1 MRESSHRPLIFGTP
15 FLSTVGA
22 IFDFPNQRI
31 SFNKVNKGMFFPMC
45 STKNSFVDMVQE
57 EKVTLK
63 PPQEGETEETIKE
76 DPIPKPKQLA
86 KQARSKTKAPTP
98 KPPKGSPRLKMRP
111 SQEEGI
117 CAKGHSWRDCLSSCE
132 SPTRYSLQ
140 GEKTWRIKDAS
151 CLHLLLSAKPYSQA
165 KDLKQALHGR
175 QPMRIEGEKGVKTQS
190 APNHWPRTR
199 KEIWPSNSNRADRPV
214 EPGRNGY
221 ARPDFYRATKP
232 SRGTNG
238 RRTGRDRPDY
248 VSERTDRTVDPG
260 NKRSASAEISR
271 PFADLADQ
279 IARPRQNPSAIGQ
292 TFLGQEHVE
301 SPRGE
306 DDWALVSFVGEQIQ
320 DPRKCKKAMEKSVVS
335 TQLTKEFLSTVALAF
350 PNHNGDQPAGDGLLL
365 FKIGDAN
372 GRISIS
378 ALCQLFGLP
387 NETAHDFK
395 ENSKRKQAAF
405 ADWTHFANEPFL
417 PSRSKVSRITHPAIR
432 YVHRL
437 ISTTFQCKQEANKV
451 TTDEFYI
458 LTTPFIKHEYKAN
471 LGLLLAK
478 TFINFCYEFP
488 IGPTNT
494 SLVLLPHEDIPSL
507 RSGVVTFQPK
517 EEDFYVPS
525 SEKPSF
531 PILTYRT
538 LQRTVKAQR
547 RHQERHVLTLAW
559 PHQALDRVSKLE
571 KIVECQSRFISRLVR
586 VVRHIAP
593 ERLFRPSSTARE
605 PYEPDLG
612 EFSLDS
618 ELGSEGDDPIDE
630 EESSSHCHT

>member
-1 MRESSHRPLIFGTP
+1 MTTTP
-15 FLSTVGA
+15 GFHPKKEKL
-22 IFDFPNQRI
+22 
-31 SFNKVNKGMFFPMC
+31 
-45 STKNSFVDMVQE
+45 KN
-57 EKVTLK
+57 
-63 PPQEGETEETIKE
+63 IKE

-98 KPPKGSPRLKMRP
+98 KPPKGSTKIEDEAKPRRR
-111 SQEEGI
+111 Q

-190 APNHWPRTR
+190 APKHWPRTR
-199 KEIWPSNSNRADRPV
+199 KKFWPSNFQSGRPYGRAGKERLCSAGVHTRQNRRAARTNR
-214 EPGRNGY
+214 EGTAAIGR
-221 ARPDFYRATKP
+221 F
-232 SRGTNG
+232 
-238 RRTGRDRPDY
+238 
-248 VSERTDRTVDPG
+248 VSERTDRAVDPG
-260 NKRSASAEISR
+260 NKRSASAEILSSNEFGR
-271 PFADLADQ
+271 PNRSTATKSIGHRPKIFSAKE
-279 IARPRQNPSAIGQ
+279 ARLEQ
-292 TFLGQEHVE
+292 
-301 SPRGE
+301 
-306 DDWALVSFVGEQIQ
+306 ALQARCSEY
-320 DPRKCKKAMEKSVVS
+320 S
-335 TQLTKEFLSTVALAF
+335 QLTKEFLSTVALAF

-417 PSRSKVSRITHPAIR
+417 PSK
-432 YVHRL
+432 
-437 ISTTFQCKQEANKV
+437 ANKV

-478 TFINFCYEFP
+478 TFINVRKLAKDLEGNKKLCVRFGRLITAIVQHVGIDIPNYEPLPKPTPLDLHALQHIHFLNRWTKDPTRFCYEFP
-488 IGPTNT
+488 IGPANT

-507 RSGVVTFQPK
+507 RSGVVTFQPN

-531 PILTYRT
+531 PMLTYRT
-538 LQRTVKAQR
+538 LQHAVKTQR
-547 RHQERHVLTLAW
+547 RHQERHVLTTGMA
-559 PHQALDRVSKLE
+559 RTKL
-571 KIVECQSRFISRLVR
+571 
-586 VVRHIAP
+586 
-593 ERLFRPSSTARE
+593 
-605 PYEPDLG
+605 
-612 EFSLDS
+612 
-618 ELGSEGDDPIDE
+618 
-630 EESSSHCHT
+630 

>member
-1 MRESSHRPLIFGTP
+1 MAKTKGNESMKKKKNP
-15 FLSTVGA
+15 FMEPPKKQIKLGSSSSNARAA
-22 IFDFPNQRI
+22 IPTSPHSIDAI
-31 SFNKVNKGMFFPMC
+31 
-45 STKNSFVDMVQE
+45 KNMWRVQE
-57 EKVTLK
+57 EKM
-63 PPQEGETEETIKE
+63 I
-76 DPIPKPKQLA
+76 
-86 KQARSKTKAPTP
+86 
-98 KPPKGSPRLKMRP
+98 
-111 SQEEGI
+111 
-117 CAKGHSWRDCLSSCE
+117 GHFE
-132 SPTRYSLQ
+132 YS
-140 GEKTWRIKDAS
+140 
-151 CLHLLLSAKPYSQA
+151 
-165 KDLKQALHGR
+165 
-175 QPMRIEGEKGVKTQS
+175 
-190 APNHWPRTR
+190 
-199 KEIWPSNSNRADRPV
+199 
-214 EPGRNGY
+214 
-221 ARPDFYRATKP
+221 
-232 SRGTNG
+232 
-238 RRTGRDRPDY
+238 
-248 VSERTDRTVDPG
+248 
-260 NKRSASAEISR
+260 
-271 PFADLADQ
+271 
-279 IARPRQNPSAIGQ
+279 
-292 TFLGQEHVE
+292 
-301 SPRGE
+301 
-306 DDWALVSFVGEQIQ
+306 
-320 DPRKCKKAMEKSVVS
+320 
-335 TQLTKEFLSTVALAF
+335 QLTKEFLSTVALAF

-478 TFINFCYEFP
+478 TFINVRKLAKDLEGNKKLCVRFGRLITAIVQHVGIDIPNYEPLPKPTPLDLHALQHIHFLNRWTKDPTRFCYEFP
-488 IGPTNT
+488 IGPANT

-507 RSGVVTFQPK
+507 RSGVVTFQPN

-531 PILTYRT
+531 PMLTYRT
-538 LQRTVKAQR
+538 LQHAVKTQR
-547 RHQERHVLTLAW
+547 RHQERHVLTTGMAA
-559 PHQALDRVSKLE
+559 HQALDRVNKLE

>member
-1 MRESSHRPLIFGTP
+1 ME
-15 FLSTVGA
+15 
-22 IFDFPNQRI
+22 
-31 SFNKVNKGMFFPMC
+31 KVNIEPCVKMDTQTLDLLKIRDDVTWYIRKLGLSKLFKLEC
-45 STKNSFVDMVQE
+45 SE
-57 EKVTLK
+57 
-63 PPQEGETEETIKE
+63 
-76 DPIPKPKQLA
+76 
-86 KQARSKTKAPTP
+86 
-98 KPPKGSPRLKMRP
+98 
-111 SQEEGI
+111 
-117 CAKGHSWRDCLSSCE
+117 
-132 SPTRYSLQ
+132 YS
-140 GEKTWRIKDAS
+140 
-151 CLHLLLSAKPYSQA
+151 
-165 KDLKQALHGR
+165 
-175 QPMRIEGEKGVKTQS
+175 
-190 APNHWPRTR
+190 
-199 KEIWPSNSNRADRPV
+199 
-214 EPGRNGY
+214 
-221 ARPDFYRATKP
+221 
-232 SRGTNG
+232 
-238 RRTGRDRPDY
+238 
-248 VSERTDRTVDPG
+248 
-260 NKRSASAEISR
+260 
-271 PFADLADQ
+271 
-279 IARPRQNPSAIGQ
+279 
-292 TFLGQEHVE
+292 
-301 SPRGE
+301 
-306 DDWALVSFVGEQIQ
+306 
-320 DPRKCKKAMEKSVVS
+320 
-335 TQLTKEFLSTVALAF
+335 QLTKEFLSTVALAF
-350 PNHNGDQPAGDGLLL
+350 PNHNGDQPAGEGLLL

-478 TFINFCYEFP
+478 TFINVRKLAKDLEGNKKLCHIHFLNRWTKDPTRFCYEFP
-488 IGPTNT
+488 IGPANT

-507 RSGVVTFQPK
+507 RSGVVTFQPN
-517 EEDFYVPS
+517 EEEFYVPS

-531 PILTYRT
+531 PMLTYRT
-538 LQRTVKAQR
+538 LQHAVKTQR
-547 RHQERHVLTLAW
+547 RIQERHVLTTGMAA
-559 PHQALDRVSKLE
+559 HQALDRVNKLE

>member
-1 MRESSHRPLIFGTP
+1 ME
-15 FLSTVGA
+15 
-22 IFDFPNQRI
+22 
-31 SFNKVNKGMFFPMC
+31 KVNIEPCVKMDTQTLDLLKIRDDVTWYIRKLGLSKLFKLEC
-45 STKNSFVDMVQE
+45 SE
-57 EKVTLK
+57 
-63 PPQEGETEETIKE
+63 
-76 DPIPKPKQLA
+76 
-86 KQARSKTKAPTP
+86 
-98 KPPKGSPRLKMRP
+98 
-111 SQEEGI
+111 
-117 CAKGHSWRDCLSSCE
+117 
-132 SPTRYSLQ
+132 YS
-140 GEKTWRIKDAS
+140 
-151 CLHLLLSAKPYSQA
+151 
-165 KDLKQALHGR
+165 
-175 QPMRIEGEKGVKTQS
+175 
-190 APNHWPRTR
+190 
-199 KEIWPSNSNRADRPV
+199 
-214 EPGRNGY
+214 
-221 ARPDFYRATKP
+221 
-232 SRGTNG
+232 
-238 RRTGRDRPDY
+238 
-248 VSERTDRTVDPG
+248 
-260 NKRSASAEISR
+260 
-271 PFADLADQ
+271 
-279 IARPRQNPSAIGQ
+279 
-292 TFLGQEHVE
+292 
-301 SPRGE
+301 
-306 DDWALVSFVGEQIQ
+306 
-320 DPRKCKKAMEKSVVS
+320 
-335 TQLTKEFLSTVALAF
+335 QLTKEFLSTVALAF

-478 TFINFCYEFP
+478 TFINVRKLAQDLEGNKKLCVRFGRL
-488 IGPTNT
+488 ITAIVQHVGI
-494 SLVLLPHEDIPSL
+494 DIPNYEPLPKPTPLDLHALQHIHFLNRWTKTQLGFAMS
-507 RSGVVTFQPK
+507 FQLVQP
-517 EEDFYVPS
+517 
-525 SEKPSF
+525 
-531 PILTYRT
+531 T
-538 LQRTVKAQR
+538 LPLSCCHMKISQAYAQHAVKTQR
-547 RHQERHVLTLAW
+547 RHQERHVLTTGMAA
-559 PHQALDRVSKLE
+559 QALDRVNKLE

>member
-1 MRESSHRPLIFGTP
+1 MEFT
-15 FLSTVGA
+15 
-22 IFDFPNQRI
+22 
-31 SFNKVNKGMFFPMC
+31 
-45 STKNSFVDMVQE
+45 
-57 EKVTLK
+57 
-63 PPQEGETEETIKE
+63 
-76 DPIPKPKQLA
+76 PKQLA

-98 KPPKGSPRLKMRP
+98 KPPKGSTKIEDEAKPRRRH
-111 SQEEGI
+111 

-151 CLHLLLSAKPYSQA
+151 CLYLLLSAKPYSQA

-175 QPMRIEGEKGVKTQS
+175 QPMR
-190 APNHWPRTR
+190 RR
-199 KEIWPSNSNRADRPV
+199 KRCENTIRAKPLAADAQKFWPSNFQPADRY
-214 EPGRNGY
+214 GRAGKEWLVLGRIVSI
-221 ARPDFYRATKP
+221 ARQKLRAT
-232 SRGTNG
+232 RTNREG
-238 RRTGRDRPDY
+238 IGRDRPNF
-248 VSERTDRTVDPG
+248 RIGTDRPCRSIRETTIGLGRNLSP
-260 NKRSASAEISR
+260 NKFGRPNRSTATKSIGHRPSKFSR
-271 PFADLADQ
+271 PRYPMAKTKGNESMKKKKNPFMEPPKKQ
-279 IARPRQNPSAIGQ
+279 IKLGSSSSNARAAIP
-292 TFLGQEHVE
+292 TSPHSIDASQEHVE
-301 SPRGE
+301 SPTRGE

-320 DPRKCKKAMEKSVVS
+320 DPRKCKKAMEKVNIEPCVKMD
-335 TQLTKEFLSTVALAF
+335 TQTLDLLKIRDDVTWYIRKLGLSKLFKLECSEYSLLTKEFLSTVALAF

-478 TFINFCYEFP
+478 TFINVRKLAKDLEGNKKLCVRFGRLITAIVHMWGLTFP
-488 IGPTNT
+488 TMSHYPSQPLWISSAYP
-494 SLVLLPHEDIPSL
+494 LP
-507 RSGVVTFQPK
+507 
-517 EEDFYVPS
+517 
-525 SEKPSF
+525 KP
-531 PILTYRT
+531 
-538 LQRTVKAQR
+538 
-547 RHQERHVLTLAW
+547 
-559 PHQALDRVSKLE
+559 LD
-571 KIVECQSRFISRLVR
+571 
-586 VVRHIAP
+586 
-593 ERLFRPSSTARE
+593 
-605 PYEPDLG
+605 
-612 EFSLDS
+612 
-618 ELGSEGDDPIDE
+618 
-630 EESSSHCHT
+630 

>member
-1 MRESSHRPLIFGTP
+1 MQEQQYQLHHIPLMQSRTCGES
-15 FLSTVGA
+15 
-22 IFDFPNQRI
+22 
-31 SFNKVNKGMFFPMC
+31 K
-45 STKNSFVDMVQE
+45 
-57 EKVTLK
+57 
-63 PPQEGETEETIKE
+63 
-76 DPIPKPKQLA
+76 
-86 KQARSKTKAPTP
+86 
-98 KPPKGSPRLKMRP
+98 
-111 SQEEGI
+111 
-117 CAKGHSWRDCLSSCE
+117 
-132 SPTRYSLQ
+132 
-140 GEKTWRIKDAS
+140 
-151 CLHLLLSAKPYSQA
+151 
-165 KDLKQALHGR
+165 
-175 QPMRIEGEKGVKTQS
+175 
-190 APNHWPRTR
+190 
-199 KEIWPSNSNRADRPV
+199 
-214 EPGRNGY
+214 
-221 ARPDFYRATKP
+221 
-232 SRGTNG
+232 
-238 RRTGRDRPDY
+238 
-248 VSERTDRTVDPG
+248 
-260 NKRSASAEISR
+260 
-271 PFADLADQ
+271 
-279 IARPRQNPSAIGQ
+279 
-292 TFLGQEHVE
+292 
-301 SPRGE
+301 RGE
-306 DDWALVSFVGEQIQ
+306 DDWALVTFVGEQNQ
-320 DPRKCKKAMEKSVVS
+320 DPRKCKKAMEKVNIEPCVKMDTQTLDLLKIRDDVTWYIRKLGLSKLFKLECS
-335 TQLTKEFLSTVALAF
+335 EYSQLTKEFLSTVALAF

-478 TFINFCYEFP
+478 TFINVRKLAKDLEGNKKLCVRFGRLITAIVLHVGIDIPNYEPLPKPTPLDLHALQHIHFLNRWTKDPTRFCYEFP
-488 IGPTNT
+488 IGPANT
-494 SLVLLPHEDIPSL
+494 SLVLLPHETSQAYAQE
-507 RSGVVTFQPK
+507 FQDSTP
-517 EEDFYVPS
+517 
-525 SEKPSF
+525 
-531 PILTYRT
+531 L
-538 LQRTVKAQR
+538 
-547 RHQERHVLTLAW
+547 QERHVLTTGMAA
-559 PHQALDRVSKLE
+559 HQALDRVNKLE

>member
-1 MRESSHRPLIFGTP
+1 ME
-15 FLSTVGA
+15 
-22 IFDFPNQRI
+22 
-31 SFNKVNKGMFFPMC
+31 KVNIEPCVKMDTQTLDLLKIRDDVTWYIRKLGLSKLFKLEC
-45 STKNSFVDMVQE
+45 SE
-57 EKVTLK
+57 
-63 PPQEGETEETIKE
+63 
-76 DPIPKPKQLA
+76 
-86 KQARSKTKAPTP
+86 
-98 KPPKGSPRLKMRP
+98 
-111 SQEEGI
+111 
-117 CAKGHSWRDCLSSCE
+117 
-132 SPTRYSLQ
+132 YS
-140 GEKTWRIKDAS
+140 
-151 CLHLLLSAKPYSQA
+151 
-165 KDLKQALHGR
+165 
-175 QPMRIEGEKGVKTQS
+175 
-190 APNHWPRTR
+190 
-199 KEIWPSNSNRADRPV
+199 
-214 EPGRNGY
+214 
-221 ARPDFYRATKP
+221 
-232 SRGTNG
+232 
-238 RRTGRDRPDY
+238 
-248 VSERTDRTVDPG
+248 
-260 NKRSASAEISR
+260 
-271 PFADLADQ
+271 
-279 IARPRQNPSAIGQ
+279 
-292 TFLGQEHVE
+292 
-301 SPRGE
+301 
-306 DDWALVSFVGEQIQ
+306 
-320 DPRKCKKAMEKSVVS
+320 
-335 TQLTKEFLSTVALAF
+335 QLTKEFLSTVALAF

-471 LGLLLAK
+471 L
-478 TFINFCYEFP
+478 
-488 IGPTNT
+488 
-494 SLVLLPHEDIPSL
+494 DIPSL

-538 LQRTVKAQR
+538 LQRTVKTQR
-547 RHQERHVLTLAW
+547 RHQERHVLTWHGRA
-559 PHQALDRVSKLE
+559 PSSRPCEQAGED
-571 KIVECQSRFISRLVR
+571 VECQSRFISRLVR

>member
-1 MRESSHRPLIFGTP
+1 
-15 FLSTVGA
+15 
-22 IFDFPNQRI
+22 
-31 SFNKVNKGMFFPMC
+31 
-45 STKNSFVDMVQE
+45 
-57 EKVTLK
+57 
-63 PPQEGETEETIKE
+63 
-76 DPIPKPKQLA
+76 
-86 KQARSKTKAPTP
+86 
-98 KPPKGSPRLKMRP
+98 
-111 SQEEGI
+111 
-117 CAKGHSWRDCLSSCE
+117 
-132 SPTRYSLQ
+132 
-140 GEKTWRIKDAS
+140 
-151 CLHLLLSAKPYSQA
+151 
-165 KDLKQALHGR
+165 
-175 QPMRIEGEKGVKTQS
+175 MRIEGEFGR
-190 APNHWPRTR
+190 A
-199 KEIWPSNSNRADRPV
+199 NSNLV
-214 EPGRNGY
+214 EPGRNKPCSAGSFLL
-221 ARPDFYRATKP
+221 ARQKTFAPRTNRERSAAIGRNFRI
-232 SRGTNG
+232 GT
-238 RRTGRDRPDY
+238 DRPC
-248 VSERTDRTVDPG
+248 
-260 NKRSASAEISR
+260 RSIRETN
-271 PFADLADQ
+271 D
-279 IARPRQNPSAIGQ
+279 RPRPKSLAKTIWPTKSLDRDKIHRPSAQNFSGQ
-292 TFLGQEHVE
+292 GLSKLFKLECSE
-301 SPRGE
+301 YS
-306 DDWALVSFVGEQIQ
+306 
-320 DPRKCKKAMEKSVVS
+320 
-335 TQLTKEFLSTVALAF
+335 QLTKEFLSTVALAF
-350 PNHNGDQPAGDGLLL
+350 PNHNGDQPAGEGLLL

-478 TFINFCYEFP
+478 TFINVRKLAKDLEGNKKLCVRFGRLITAIVLHVGIDIPNYEPLPKPTPLDLHALQHIHFLNRWTKDPTRFCYEFP
-488 IGPTNT
+488 IGPANT

-507 RSGVVTFQPK
+507 RSGVVTFQPN
-517 EEDFYVPS
+517 EEEFYVPS

-531 PILTYRT
+531 PMLTYRT
-538 LQRTVKAQR
+538 LQHAVKTQR
-547 RHQERHVLTLAW
+547 RIQERHVLTTGMAA
-559 PHQALDRVSKLE
+559 HQALDRVNKLE

>member
-1 MRESSHRPLIFGTP
+1 ME
-15 FLSTVGA
+15 
-22 IFDFPNQRI
+22 
-31 SFNKVNKGMFFPMC
+31 KVNIEPCVKMDTQTLDLLKIRDDVTWYIRKLGLSKLFKLEC
-45 STKNSFVDMVQE
+45 SE
-57 EKVTLK
+57 
-63 PPQEGETEETIKE
+63 
-76 DPIPKPKQLA
+76 
-86 KQARSKTKAPTP
+86 
-98 KPPKGSPRLKMRP
+98 
-111 SQEEGI
+111 
-117 CAKGHSWRDCLSSCE
+117 
-132 SPTRYSLQ
+132 YS
-140 GEKTWRIKDAS
+140 
-151 CLHLLLSAKPYSQA
+151 
-165 KDLKQALHGR
+165 
-175 QPMRIEGEKGVKTQS
+175 
-190 APNHWPRTR
+190 
-199 KEIWPSNSNRADRPV
+199 
-214 EPGRNGY
+214 
-221 ARPDFYRATKP
+221 
-232 SRGTNG
+232 
-238 RRTGRDRPDY
+238 
-248 VSERTDRTVDPG
+248 
-260 NKRSASAEISR
+260 
-271 PFADLADQ
+271 
-279 IARPRQNPSAIGQ
+279 
-292 TFLGQEHVE
+292 
-301 SPRGE
+301 
-306 DDWALVSFVGEQIQ
+306 
-320 DPRKCKKAMEKSVVS
+320 
-335 TQLTKEFLSTVALAF
+335 QLTKEFLSTVALAF

-478 TFINFCYEFP
+478 TFINVRKLAKDLEGNKKLCVRFGRLITAIVLHVGIDIPNYEPLPKPTPLDLHALQHIHFLNRWTKDPTRFCYEFP
-488 IGPTNT
+488 IGPANT
-494 SLVLLPHEDIPSL
+494 SLVLLPHETSQAYAQE
-507 RSGVVTFQPK
+507 FQDSTP
-517 EEDFYVPS
+517 P
-525 SEKPSF
+525 P
-531 PILTYRT
+531 RT
-538 LQRTVKAQR
+538 PCSHYWHGA
-547 RHQERHVLTLAW
+547 
-559 PHQALDRVSKLE
+559 HQALDRVNKLE

>member
-1 MRESSHRPLIFGTP
+1 ME
-15 FLSTVGA
+15 
-22 IFDFPNQRI
+22 
-31 SFNKVNKGMFFPMC
+31 KVNIEPCVKMDTQTLDLLKIRDDVTWYIRKLGLSKLFKLEC
-45 STKNSFVDMVQE
+45 SE
-57 EKVTLK
+57 
-63 PPQEGETEETIKE
+63 
-76 DPIPKPKQLA
+76 
-86 KQARSKTKAPTP
+86 
-98 KPPKGSPRLKMRP
+98 
-111 SQEEGI
+111 
-117 CAKGHSWRDCLSSCE
+117 
-132 SPTRYSLQ
+132 YS
-140 GEKTWRIKDAS
+140 
-151 CLHLLLSAKPYSQA
+151 
-165 KDLKQALHGR
+165 
-175 QPMRIEGEKGVKTQS
+175 
-190 APNHWPRTR
+190 
-199 KEIWPSNSNRADRPV
+199 
-214 EPGRNGY
+214 
-221 ARPDFYRATKP
+221 
-232 SRGTNG
+232 
-238 RRTGRDRPDY
+238 
-248 VSERTDRTVDPG
+248 
-260 NKRSASAEISR
+260 
-271 PFADLADQ
+271 
-279 IARPRQNPSAIGQ
+279 
-292 TFLGQEHVE
+292 
-301 SPRGE
+301 
-306 DDWALVSFVGEQIQ
+306 
-320 DPRKCKKAMEKSVVS
+320 
-335 TQLTKEFLSTVALAF
+335 QLTKEFLSTVALAF

-478 TFINFCYEFP
+478 TFINVRKLAKDLEGNKKLCVRFGRL
-488 IGPTNT
+488 ITAI
-494 SLVLLPHEDIPSL
+494 VLHVGIDIPNYEPLPKPTPLDLHALQHIHFLNRWTKDPTRL
-507 RSGVVTFQPK
+507 RSGVVTFQPN

-531 PILTYRT
+531 PMLTYRT
-538 LQRTVKAQR
+538 LQHAVKTQR
-547 RHQERHVLTLAW
+547 RIQERHVLTTGMAA
-559 PHQALDRVSKLE
+559 HQALDRVNKLE

>member
-1 MRESSHRPLIFGTP
+1 ME
-15 FLSTVGA
+15 
-22 IFDFPNQRI
+22 
-31 SFNKVNKGMFFPMC
+31 KVNIEPCVKMDTQTLDLLKIRDDVTWYIRKLGLSKLFKLEC
-45 STKNSFVDMVQE
+45 SE
-57 EKVTLK
+57 
-63 PPQEGETEETIKE
+63 
-76 DPIPKPKQLA
+76 
-86 KQARSKTKAPTP
+86 
-98 KPPKGSPRLKMRP
+98 
-111 SQEEGI
+111 
-117 CAKGHSWRDCLSSCE
+117 
-132 SPTRYSLQ
+132 YS
-140 GEKTWRIKDAS
+140 
-151 CLHLLLSAKPYSQA
+151 
-165 KDLKQALHGR
+165 
-175 QPMRIEGEKGVKTQS
+175 
-190 APNHWPRTR
+190 
-199 KEIWPSNSNRADRPV
+199 
-214 EPGRNGY
+214 
-221 ARPDFYRATKP
+221 
-232 SRGTNG
+232 
-238 RRTGRDRPDY
+238 
-248 VSERTDRTVDPG
+248 
-260 NKRSASAEISR
+260 
-271 PFADLADQ
+271 
-279 IARPRQNPSAIGQ
+279 
-292 TFLGQEHVE
+292 
-301 SPRGE
+301 
-306 DDWALVSFVGEQIQ
+306 
-320 DPRKCKKAMEKSVVS
+320 
-335 TQLTKEFLSTVALAF
+335 QLTKEFLSTVALAF

-478 TFINFCYEFP
+478 TFINVRKLAQDLEGNKKLCHIHFLNRWTKDPTRFCYEFP
-488 IGPTNT
+488 IGPANT

-507 RSGVVTFQPK
+507 RSACSQDSTPPPRTPCSHYWHGRA
-517 EEDFYVPS
+517 PS
-525 SEKPSF
+525 SRPCN
-531 PILTYRT
+531 
-538 LQRTVKAQR
+538 
-547 RHQERHVLTLAW
+547 
-559 PHQALDRVSKLE
+559 KLE

>member
-1 MRESSHRPLIFGTP
+1 MQEQQYQLHHIPLMQ
-15 FLSTVGA
+15 V
-22 IFDFPNQRI
+22 
-31 SFNKVNKGMFFPMC
+31 
-45 STKNSFVDMVQE
+45 KNMWRVQE
-57 EKVTLK
+57 
-63 PPQEGETEETIKE
+63 
-76 DPIPKPKQLA
+76 
-86 KQARSKTKAPTP
+86 
-98 KPPKGSPRLKMRP
+98 
-111 SQEEGI
+111 
-117 CAKGHSWRDCLSSCE
+117 
-132 SPTRYSLQ
+132 
-140 GEKTWRIKDAS
+140 
-151 CLHLLLSAKPYSQA
+151 
-165 KDLKQALHGR
+165 
-175 QPMRIEGEKGVKTQS
+175 
-190 APNHWPRTR
+190 
-199 KEIWPSNSNRADRPV
+199 
-214 EPGRNGY
+214 
-221 ARPDFYRATKP
+221 
-232 SRGTNG
+232 
-238 RRTGRDRPDY
+238 
-248 VSERTDRTVDPG
+248 
-260 NKRSASAEISR
+260 
-271 PFADLADQ
+271 
-279 IARPRQNPSAIGQ
+279 
-292 TFLGQEHVE
+292 
-301 SPRGE
+301 GE

-478 TFINFCYEFP
+478 TLSIQDSTP
-488 IGPTNT
+488 P
-494 SLVLLPHEDIPSL
+494 P
-507 RSGVVTFQPK
+507 
-517 EEDFYVPS
+517 
-525 SEKPSF
+525 
-531 PILTYRT
+531 RT
-538 LQRTVKAQR
+538 PCSHYWHGRD
-547 RHQERHVLTLAW
+547 
-559 PHQALDRVSKLE
+559 QALDRVSKLE